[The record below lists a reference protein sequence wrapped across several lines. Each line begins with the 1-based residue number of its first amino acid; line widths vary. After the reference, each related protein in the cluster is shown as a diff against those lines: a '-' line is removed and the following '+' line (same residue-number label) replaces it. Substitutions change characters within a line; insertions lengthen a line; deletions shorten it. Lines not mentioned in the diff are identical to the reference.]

1 MFTVGSHLFKNN
13 MIDTIENEET
23 ETPSTMLSYD
33 ETFALFSAISQDITL
48 MTERVDFYKQR
59 HDHLSIESLEFWS
72 VRLDKLVS
80 VRQKLKTGFQINP
93 MFTNIW

>member
-1 MFTVGSHLFKNN
+1 
-13 MIDTIENEET
+13 
-23 ETPSTMLSYD
+23 
-33 ETFALFSAISQDITL
+33 